1 MGCGKIRC
9 VEEANGGEGERVAAA
24 MTLVSVV
31 GEGALLREG
40 DGMRELGRLPGR
52 SAGEEMLGD
61 GAGLAAGLMRTA
73 AGTGVARE
81 LGDGAGLE

>member
-9 VEEANGGEGERVAAA
+9 VKEANGREGKRAAAA
-24 MTLVSVV
+24 MTLVSAV
-31 GEGALLREG
+31 GEGGLLQEG

-52 SAGEEMLGD
+52 LAGEEMLGD
-61 GAGLAAGLMRTA
+61 GAGLVAGLMHTA